1 MEGDSLAFNVSP
13 AQAVL
18 VVDGKPLGVGVRSIP
33 RPKEG
38 SPLTVRVQAVGFE
51 DEVVRIDAQTP
62 SPVEIVLRDAAPTLE
77 LGDDAGATASD
88 DDTAKPRPKPKSTE
102 PALPD
107 NPY

>member
-1 MEGDSLAFNVSP
+1 MELLAAHFV
-13 AQAVL
+13 AELAGL
-18 VVDGKPLGVGVRSIP
+18 DGGRS
-33 RPKEG
+33 
-38 SPLTVRVQAVGFE
+38 
-51 DEVVRIDAQTP
+51 
-62 SPVEIVLRDAAPTLE
+62 LE